1 MKLRPYQ
8 RNACMSA
15 VTGLETAHTLLESPT
30 GTGKTEM
37 AIAISEAAVRRKA
50 GPVLVVAPTDEIY
63 GQMITRYQRAGWQV
77 HADKAER
84 HARPALAMEQAL
96 DGCKVVV
103 VASLGTISIRDRIE
117 RYPKDG
123 WALPLMDECFPVGTL
138 VDGRPI
144 ETIKQGD
151 LVRSYNHSTGRI
163 ERRPVVRTFQS
174 APAQLVTVHL
184 STGQRVVCTAGHPFF
199 VGHAYRPAAYLQ
211 HGDQIYGDA
220 RSDAMQGMRSQCQAA
235 KHQGEP
241 RTHEERSDLLLRD
254 LQENVGLSQ
263 ALRDDGSNEP
273 QARPWAHAGTQSD
286 AQRSHTHEGVAQAQ
300 GHGAWAAGARW
311 QWQGTDSDGGP
322 AVSAPPNGLAI
333 ELRCGDQAATRQRLP
348 NLLQTGHGTARN
360 PAGGGGGRWEP
371 CSPGAACTGCQEDGV
386 SPVAW
391 VDRVEVHERRGSDG
405 FGSLCP
411 GDRVYNIEVDGNH
424 NYFVDGILVH
434 NCHHA
439 PAATWQGVREYID
452 QPWLGLS
459 ATPEREGMAKL
470 WPNHVR
476 AFENGLMDAIAQ
488 GWLVPFEAKYAAGM
502 SQADYLA
509 LKSDDPEEVGQAL
522 PAAIAT
528 LQEAL
533 GQRQGI
539 AFWPRT
545 RAAKQAA
552 KYLRSLPEEIS
563 ARALVGGMPRDER
576 SLALR
581 QYAACTLR
589 MLTLC
594 QVGVEG
600 LDVPPAA
607 VLAIFQQTKIRTR
620 IAQMVGRVLRPDARC
635 LEGLDEATAEER
647 RDAIARSSKP
657 SAFVLS
663 VAPPD
668 AVDGWET
675 PGTLLWGQLP
685 QPVLIDIDR
694 RQRQGKDLETA
705 RREAVQA
712 EDDRKK
718 EREAKRA
725 EYERALLAA
734 APARAQAVAN
744 ARPYELRDPAMV
756 ARDTRRQRLASAWR
770 KWRER
775 ARQANV
781 SAKLGHSDI
790 GYKQASDK
798 QAAAIAKLAAEW
810 LREPRVS
817 SPAGDLYREVLTW
830 DSKTAISAQHALR
843 MMCGH
848 GFKQR
853 TA

>member
-63 GQMITRYQRAGWQV
+63 GQMIARYQRAGWQV
-77 HADKAER
+77 HADKADR

-103 VASLGTISIRDRIE
+103 VASLGTIAIRDRIE
-117 RYPKDG
+117 RYPREG
-123 WALPLMDECFPVGTL
+123 WALPLMDECFPAGTL

-151 LVRSYNHSTGRI
+151 LVRSYNHKIGRV
-163 ERRPVVRTFQS
+163 EQRRVVRTFQS
-174 APAQLVTVHL
+174 EPAALVTVYL
-184 STGQRVVCTAGHPFF
+184 SNGQRIVCTAGHPFY
-199 VGHAYRPAAYLQ
+199 V
-211 HGDQIYGDA
+211 
-220 RSDAMQGMRSQCQAA
+220 
-235 KHQGEP
+235 
-241 RTHEERSDLLLRD
+241 
-254 LQENVGLSQ
+254 
-263 ALRDDGSNEP
+263 
-273 QARPWAHAGTQSD
+273 
-286 AQRSHTHEGVAQAQ
+286 GVA
-300 GHGAWAAGARW
+300 GYRE
-311 QWQGTDSDGGP
+311 
-322 AVSAPPNGLAI
+322 AI
-333 ELRCGDQAATRQRLP
+333 NLRRG
-348 NLLQTGHGTARN
+348 
-360 PAGGGGGRWEP
+360 
-371 CSPGAACTGCQEDGV
+371 DGV
-386 SPVAW
+386 YGITTSNALHHCAHVQS
-391 VDRVEVHERRGSDG
+391 VESAMAT
-405 FGSLCP
+405 P
-411 GDRVYNIEVDGNH
+411 GTIVYNLEVERNH
-424 NYFVDGILVH
+424 NYFVGGMLDPVLVH

-476 AFENGLMDAIAQ
+476 AFKHGLMDAIEQ
-488 GWLVPFEAKYAAGM
+488 GWLVPFEHKYAAGM
-502 SQADYLA
+502 SQADYEA
-509 LKSDDPEEVGQAL
+509 LKSADADEVGEAL

-528 LQEAL
+528 VQEAL

-552 KYLRSLPEEIS
+552 KFLRSLPEEIT

-576 SLALR
+576 TLALR
-581 QYAACTLR
+581 QYVAGTLR

-607 VLAIFQQTKIRTR
+607 VLAIFQQTKIRSR
-620 IAQMVGRVLRPDARC
+620 VAQMVGRVLRPDARC

>member
-8 RNACMSA
+8 RNACMIA

-63 GQMITRYQRAGWQV
+63 GQMITRYQRAGWMV

-84 HARPALAMEQAL
+84 QARPAMAMEQAL
-96 DGCKVVV
+96 DGAKVVV
-103 VASLGTISIRDRIE
+103 VASLGTIAIRDRIE
-117 RYPKDG
+117 RYPREG
-123 WALPLMDECFPVGTL
+123 WAVPILDEAH
-138 VDGRPI
+138 
-144 ETIKQGD
+144 
-151 LVRSYNHSTGRI
+151 HS
-163 ERRPVVRTFQS
+163 
-174 APAQLVTVHL
+174 
-184 STGQRVVCTAGHPFF
+184 
-199 VGHAYRPAAYLQ
+199 
-211 HGDQIYGDA
+211 
-220 RSDAMQGMRSQCQAA
+220 
-235 KHQGEP
+235 
-241 RTHEERSDLLLRD
+241 
-254 LQENVGLSQ
+254 
-263 ALRDDGSNEP
+263 
-273 QARPWAHAGTQSD
+273 
-286 AQRSHTHEGVAQAQ
+286 
-300 GHGAWAAGARW
+300 
-311 QWQGTDSDGGP
+311 
-322 AVSAPPNGLAI
+322 
-333 ELRCGDQAATRQRLP
+333 
-348 NLLQTGHGTARN
+348 
-360 PAGGGGGRWEP
+360 
-371 CSPGAACTGCQEDGV
+371 
-386 SPVAW
+386 
-391 VDRVEVHERRGSDG
+391 
-405 FGSLCP
+405 
-411 GDRVYNIEVDGNH
+411 
-424 NYFVDGILVH
+424 
-434 NCHHA
+434 
-439 PAATWQGVREYID
+439 PAATWQGVREYFD
-452 QPWLGLS
+452 QPWLALS

-476 AFENGLMDAIAQ
+476 AFENGLMDAIQQ
-488 GWLVPFEAKYAAGM
+488 GWLVPFEHKYAAGM
-502 SQADYLA
+502 SQADYEA
-509 LKSDDPEEVGQAL
+509 LKSADANEVGQAL

-620 IAQMVGRVLRPDARC
+620 VAQMVGRVLRPDARC

-647 RDAIARSSKP
+647 REAIARSSKP

-668 AVDGWET
+668 AVYGWET

-744 ARPYELRDPAMV
+744 ARPYELRDPADV

-775 ARQANV
+775 ARQATV

-790 GYKQASDK
+790 GFKPASDK

-810 LREPRVS
+810 LREPRVA
-817 SPAGDLYREVLTW
+817 SPAGDVYREVLTW

-848 GFKQR
+848 GR
-853 TA
+853 VNG

>member
-77 HADKAER
+77 HADKADR

-96 DGCKVVV
+96 DGAKVVV
-103 VASLGTISIRDRIE
+103 VASLGTVVLRDRIE
-117 RYPKDG
+117 RYPRDG
-123 WALPLMDECFPVGTL
+123 WSLALLDEAH
-138 VDGRPI
+138 
-144 ETIKQGD
+144 
-151 LVRSYNHSTGRI
+151 HS
-163 ERRPVVRTFQS
+163 PS
-174 APAQLVTVHL
+174 
-184 STGQRVVCTAGHPFF
+184 
-199 VGHAYRPAAYLQ
+199 
-211 HGDQIYGDA
+211 
-220 RSDAMQGMRSQCQAA
+220 
-235 KHQGEP
+235 
-241 RTHEERSDLLLRD
+241 
-254 LQENVGLSQ
+254 
-263 ALRDDGSNEP
+263 
-273 QARPWAHAGTQSD
+273 
-286 AQRSHTHEGVAQAQ
+286 
-300 GHGAWAAGARW
+300 
-311 QWQGTDSDGGP
+311 
-322 AVSAPPNGLAI
+322 
-333 ELRCGDQAATRQRLP
+333 
-348 NLLQTGHGTARN
+348 
-360 PAGGGGGRWEP
+360 
-371 CSPGAACTGCQEDGV
+371 
-386 SPVAW
+386 
-391 VDRVEVHERRGSDG
+391 
-405 FGSLCP
+405 
-411 GDRVYNIEVDGNH
+411 
-424 NYFVDGILVH
+424 
-434 NCHHA
+434 
-439 PAATWQGVREYID
+439 ATWQGVREYID

-476 AFENGLMDAIAQ
+476 AFENGLMDAIEQ

-502 SQADYLA
+502 SQADYMA

-848 GFKQR
+848 GFGAKQR